1 VCFFENTGLP
11 LLLNCVIINI
21 IERAKETQMS
31 NFAEIRKERD
41 LKEAAEKFAKNDHR
55 IEDGVLLW
63 NTNDRSPMNDMTTRW
78 LELGLITQE
87 VFDATEIAR
96 DEQNAAFFAD
106 YKVARANRT
115 PEQIAEEQFEMRAA
129 FGPGVEVVNVITGE
143 RTVS

>member
-1 VCFFENTGLP
+1 MT
-11 LLLNCVIINI
+11 
-21 IERAKETQMS
+21 
-31 NFAEIRKERD
+31 NFAEIRKERN
-41 LKEAAEKFAKNDHR
+41 LKEAAKTFADNKHR

-63 NTNDRSPMNDMTTRW
+63 NSNDRSPMNDMTTWW

-143 RTVS
+143 SVLS